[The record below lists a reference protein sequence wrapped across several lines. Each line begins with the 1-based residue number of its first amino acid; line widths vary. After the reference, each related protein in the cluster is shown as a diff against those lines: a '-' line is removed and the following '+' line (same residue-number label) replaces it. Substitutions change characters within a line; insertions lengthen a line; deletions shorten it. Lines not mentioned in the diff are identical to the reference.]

1 MNINRHNYEEFF
13 LLYVDNELTTGQR
26 KIVEAFVAANPD
38 LKDEFNLLQQTTMN
52 DEQKLD
58 SAFITSLL
66 KPVDEERAVTPEQLL
81 LYIDNELDAEKK
93 YFVENE
99 LAANNDLQTD
109 LNWLKL
115 SKAQADETVQFP
127 DKSLLYKQEQPA
139 KIFSIGSVAQ
149 RWAAAAAVIVLLA
162 GAFWLMNNNNRQQ
175 QSSGAIAQKPTGNET
190 KINNTVTRGATNNN
204 QVADTDEPQV
214 QNTNVASIVSNTKV
228 RQPKIQLKKAV
239 VVSQP
244 VPSQTDNNTPSQP
257 NTNGSLAVND
267 HPADPQKNSSNT
279 SNPTPSSYVP
289 QQTNTVNNVTYA
301 SYNNDDNTA
310 NDDNVFLNEDRQR
323 RSGLKA
329 FVKKAKRMIERKTGI
344 QSNDSEVRFALFAV
358 NAQ

>member
-38 LKDEFNLLQQTTMN
+38 LKEEFNLLQQVTLN

-58 SAFITSLL
+58 SGFITSLL
-66 KPVDEERAVTPEQLL
+66 KPVDEERTVTEEQLL
-81 LYIDNELDAEKK
+81 LYVDDELDAEKK

-99 LAANNDLQTD
+99 LAADKDLQTD
-109 LNWLKL
+109 LKWLQL
-115 SKAQADETVQFP
+115 SKLQADETISFP

-139 KIFSIGSVAQ
+139 KVFSIGSVAQ

-162 GAFWLMNNNNRQQ
+162 SAFWLMKDSNKPQQ
-175 QSSGAIAQKPTGNET
+175 ETIAQAPTGTKPKVNNAVNQNSNSAPANET
-190 KINNTVTRGATNNN
+190 N
-204 QVADTDEPQV
+204 EPQIKDH
-214 QNTNVASIVSNTKV
+214 NAASTVSYASQTE
-228 RQPKIQLKKAV
+228 PKIKISKAV
-239 VVSQP
+239 EVNHP
-244 VPSQTDNNTPSQP
+244 VPSQTGNNNSTQP
-257 NTNGSLAVND
+257 GANGSMAIND
-267 HPADPQKNSSNT
+267 QPADPQKNSSDPGNT
-279 SNPTPSSYVP
+279 TPSSYVP
-289 QQTNTVNNVTYA
+289 QQTNTANNVTYA
-301 SYNNDDNTA
+301 SYNNDENTTTD
-310 NDDNVFLNEDRQR
+310 DDNVFLNEERQR

-329 FVKKAKRMIERKTGI
+329 FVKKTKRMIERKTGI

>member
-38 LKDEFNLLQQTTMN
+38 LKEEFNLLQQTTMN

-66 KPVDEERAVTPEQLL
+66 KPVDEERSVTEEELL
-81 LYIDNELDAEKK
+81 LYVDNELDAEKK

-99 LAANNDLQTD
+99 LAADNDLQTD
-109 LNWLKL
+109 LNWLQL
-115 SKAQADETVQFP
+115 SKLQADETISFP

-139 KIFSIGSVAQ
+139 KVFSIGSVAQ

-162 GAFWLMNNNNRQQ
+162 GAFWLMNDNKKPKQDT
-175 QSSGAIAQKPTGNET
+175 IAQVPTAAEPKVNSTGNP
-190 KINNTVTRGATNNN
+190 ASTNEP
-204 QVADTDEPQV
+204 VAEANELQTQDHDA
-214 QNTNVASIVSNTKV
+214 ASIVSYANQTEPKV
-228 RQPKIQLKKAV
+228 KISKAV
-239 VVSQP
+239 EVNHP
-244 VPSQTDNNTPSQP
+244 VPSQTDNSTPTQP
-257 NTNGSLAVND
+257 TTNGSLAVND
-267 HPADPQKNSSNT
+267 HPADPQKNSSDPGNT
-279 SNPTPSSYVP
+279 TTPSYVP
-289 QQTNTVNNVTYA
+289 QQTSTANNVTYA
-301 SYNNDDNTA
+301 SYNNDENTTTD
-310 NDDNVFLNEDRQR
+310 DDNVFLNEERQR

-329 FVKKAKRMIERKTGI
+329 FVKKTKRMIERKTGI